1 MRVAL
6 IVAALLSSVPAWAAE
21 IETKASVFAATV
33 FPDGAT
39 VTPKASFSAPE
50 GRHTLVLTGVPVGF
64 DTNSLRASG
73 EGDAS
78 FSIVSVEQ
86 RAADPVALQ
95 ALYRSEAKK
104 IETAIERLQDQKV
117 QAENQIAAADRQL
130 AFIDATIEAAQVSGG
145 KEGAA
150 PTAQDWVT
158 LWTQSNAS
166 SAQALGIKQ
175 RARVQIRELDR
186 QIEQLYARSP
196 DAQPRTIPI
205 SIAVEIEA
213 AAAVKGEVE
222 VKHFTRAASW
232 GPVYDARLDT
242 EAGQVT
248 LVRRAAIQQRT
259 QEPWEDVALTL
270 STARPTGGTAAP
282 LPRRRIAQLVPE
294 RPLQP
299 QPSFGQLL
307 DSLSE
312 SRAEAES
319 AVRAAPVPTVQVAPA
334 PVPVA
339 AQVVNAAIRTQ
350 GEALAYD
357 IPSKADIPGS
367 GVVRQVLVGEE
378 KFDGTVELRAT
389 PSQDKTAYL
398 YATFENGEGLIL
410 PGEVSLTRDGL
421 YIGKG
426 RLPLTA
432 AGEEGAV
439 PFGALETLKIAY
451 RVVEQ
456 KSEDSFA
463 AAEET
468 ERRRYVFSAE
478 NLSETARKVVLYDSL
493 PVSNSDQVEVKLVGD
508 APSNEDVDDVTGR
521 VSWDLTIAPGAK
533 EEIEFGYDVNYPIG
547 RDLRLR

>member
-1 MRVAL
+1 M
-6 IVAALLSSVPAWAAE
+6 
-21 IETKASVFAATV
+21 
-33 FPDGAT
+33 
-39 VTPKASFSAPE
+39 
-50 GRHTLVLTGVPVGF
+50 
-64 DTNSLRASG
+64 
-73 EGDAS
+73 
-78 FSIVSVEQ
+78 
-86 RAADPVALQ
+86 ALQ

-282 LPRRRIAQLVPE
+282 QPRRRIAQLVPE

-312 SRAEAES
+312 SRVEAES
-319 AVRAAPVPTVQVAPA
+319 AVRAAPVPVVAAAA
-334 PVPVA
+334 PLPVA
-339 AQVVNAAIRTQ
+339 AQVVSAAIRTQ
-350 GEALAYD
+350 GEALVYD

-389 PSQDKTAYL
+389 PSQNKTAYL
-398 YATFENGEGLIL
+398 YATFENGDGLIL

-451 RVVEQ
+451 RIVEQ

-468 ERRRYVFSAE
+468 ERRRFVFSAE
-478 NLSETARKVVLYDSL
+478 NLSEIARKVVLYDSV
-493 PVSNSDQVEVKLVGD
+493 PISNSDQVEVKLVGD
-508 APSNEDVDDVTGR
+508 APTEEDVDDVTGR
-521 VSWDLTIAPGAK
+521 VTWDLDIAPGAK
-533 EEIEFGYDVNYPIG
+533 EEIEFGYDVSYPIG